1 MNGKTIRCRRI
12 RGELDRKVHHV
23 VLVEPKYYTKYPPL
37 GLLKLS
43 SLHKNLGDTVELI
56 RGIETDI
63 SREPDIVY
71 VTSLFTWAWKPVWEA
86 VRYYSSAFPKANLWL
101 GGLYASLMP
110 EHAALSGVNPKNI
123 FRGTFSKAEDLLP
136 DYSLVPEWNKRVGAS
151 IIFSSR
157 GCLRSCT
164 FCAVPRI
171 EGKLC
176 AEKSSIKHLI
186 WPGHKR
192 VIFFDNNFLASSK
205 WHSVLDE
212 VEELGLK
219 VDFNQGLD
227 ARLVTDAVAK
237 RIARLKIDRF
247 IRLSYDY
254 DSMGPFVR
262 KAVDLLK
269 SHGIDGRNILV
280 YTLYNFTDSPQDLFN
295 RIKNTLGWGAVSY
308 PMRYQPTNTL
318 SKNTYV
324 APKWDE
330 IRLNAVQ
337 RARRVIG
344 SGGAFPPYE
353 GMLKVKVE
361 GCNTFDEAFEEF
373 MKPLEAVQ

>member
-1 MNGKTIRCRRI
+1 MPKHI
-12 RGELDRKVHHV
+12 L
-23 VLVEPKYYTKYPPL
+23 LVEPKYYTKYPPI

-43 SLHKNLGDTVELI
+43 AYHKKLGDTTELV
-56 RGIETDI
+56 RGTTSNIYRT
-63 SREPDIVY
+63 PDTIY

-86 VRYYSSAFPKANLWL
+86 VHFYSTLFPDAELWL

-110 EHAALSGVNPKNI
+110 EHAAFSGVNPNRI
-123 FRGTFSKAEDLLP
+123 FRGIFVEAEDLCP
-136 DYSLVPEWNKRVGAS
+136 DYSLVPDWNEKVGAS

-171 EGKLC
+171 EGQLNS
-176 AEKSSIKHLI
+176 EKSSIKHLI
-186 WPGHKR
+186 WPGHRK
-192 VIFFDNNFLASSK
+192 VILFDNNFLANPG
-205 WHSVLDE
+205 WESVLRE
-212 VEELGLK
+212 IEELDLR

-227 ARLVTDAVAK
+227 ARLISDQVAK
-237 RIARLKIDRF
+237 RLSCVKIDRF
-247 IRLSYDY
+247 VRLSYDHI
-254 DSMGPFVR
+254 STGPHVR
-262 KAVDLLK
+262 KAINLLK
-269 SHGIDGRNILV
+269 ANGIDGRNILV
-280 YTLYNFTDSPQDLFN
+280 YALYNFTDNPQDLFI
-295 RIKNTLGWGAVSY
+295 RIKNTLSWGAVSY

-318 SKNTYV
+318 SKNTYI
-324 APKWDE
+324 APKWDA

-361 GCNTFDEAFEEF
+361 KCRTFDEAFGEF
-373 MKPLEAVQ
+373 MKPLEAIQ

>member
-1 MNGKTIRCRRI
+1 VKKR
-12 RGELDRKVHHV
+12 HV
-23 VLVEPKYYTKYPPL
+23 LLVEPKYYTRYPPL

-43 SLHKNLGDTVELI
+43 AYHKSLGDTTELV
-56 RGIETDI
+56 RGTTNSI
-63 SREPDIVY
+63 SKEPDSIY

-86 VRYYSSAFPKANLWL
+86 VRHYSRLFPKADLWL

-123 FRGTFSKAEDLLP
+123 FKGIFCKAEDLCP
-136 DYSLVPEWNKRVGAS
+136 DYSLVPQWTKKIGAS

-171 EGKLC
+171 EGKLNS
-176 AEKSSIKHLI
+176 EKKSIKHLI

-192 VIFFDNNFLASSK
+192 VILFDNNFLASSG
-205 WHSVLDE
+205 WRYVLDE
-212 VEELGLK
+212 IEELNLR

-227 ARLVTDAVAK
+227 ARLITERVAK
-237 RIARLKIDRF
+237 RISGLKIDRF
-247 IRLSYDY
+247 VRLSYDY
-254 DSMGPFVR
+254 PSMGPYVK
-262 KAVDLLK
+262 KAISLLK
-269 SHGIDGRNILV
+269 AHGIDGRNILV
-280 YTLYNFTDSPQDLFN
+280 YTLYNFTDSPQDLFD
-295 RIKNTLGWGAVSY
+295 RVKSTLTWGAVSY

-324 APKWDE
+324 APNWDE
-330 IRLNAVQ
+330 TRLNAVQ

-353 GMLKVKVE
+353 GMLRIKVE
-361 GCNTFDEAFEEF
+361 KCNTFEEAFDEF
-373 MKPLEAVQ
+373 MKPLEAI

>member
-1 MNGKTIRCRRI
+1 VTLK
-12 RGELDRKVHHV
+12 HV
-23 VLVEPKYYTKYPPL
+23 LLVEPKYYTRYPPL

-43 SLHKNLGDTVELI
+43 SYHKGLGDTAELV
-56 RGIETDI
+56 RGINVAV
-63 SREPDIVY
+63 SQEPDIIY

-86 VRYYSSAFPKANLWL
+86 VRYYMRMFPKAELWL

-110 EHAALSGVNPKNI
+110 EHASLSGINPNHI
-123 FRGTFSKAEDLLP
+123 FRGIFTNAEDLCP
-136 DYSLVPEWNKRVGAS
+136 DYSLVPQWNKKASAS

-157 GCLRSCT
+157 GCVRSCT

-171 EGKLC
+171 EGTMNT
-176 AEKSSIKHLI
+176 EKNSIMHLI

-192 VIFFDNNFLASSK
+192 VILFDNNFLASSG
-205 WHSVLDE
+205 WESVLDE
-212 VEELGLK
+212 IEELDLR

-227 ARLVTDAVAK
+227 ARLISERVAK
-237 RIARLKIDRF
+237 RISEVKIDRF
-247 IRLSYDY
+247 VRISYDY
-254 DSMGPFVR
+254 LSMERYVK
-262 KAVDLLK
+262 KAIDLLK
-269 SHGIDGRNILV
+269 AQGIDGRNILV
-280 YTLYNFTDSPQDLFN
+280 YTLYNFTDSPQDLFT
-295 RIKNTLGWGAVSY
+295 RIKDTLSWGAVSY
-308 PMRYQPTNTL
+308 PMRFQPTNTL

-324 APKWDE
+324 ALGWDI

-361 GCNTFDEAFEEF
+361 KCNTFDEAFGEF
-373 MKPLEAVQ
+373 MRPMEVAQ

>member
-1 MNGKTIRCRRI
+1 LNHI
-12 RGELDRKVHHV
+12 L
-23 VLVEPKYYTKYPPL
+23 LVEPKYYTRYPPL

-43 SLHKNLGDTVELI
+43 SYHKALGDTTELV
-56 RGIETDI
+56 RGVTTDI
-63 SREPDIVY
+63 SQEPDLVY

-86 VRYYSSAFPKANLWL
+86 VHHYSKLFPKAKLWL

-110 EHAALSGVNPKNI
+110 EHASLSGIDPRYISKGI
-123 FRGTFSKAEDLLP
+123 FSKAEDLCP
-136 DYSLVPEWNKRVGAS
+136 DYGLVPEWNKKVSAS

-157 GCLRSCT
+157 GCPRSCT

-171 EGKLC
+171 EGKLN
-176 AEKSSIKHLI
+176 AEKRSIKHLI
-186 WPGHKR
+186 WHEHKR
-192 VIFFDNNFLASSK
+192 VIFFDNNLLASS
-205 WHSVLDE
+205 WWEYVLDE
-212 VEELGLK
+212 VEELDLR

-227 ARLVTDAVAK
+227 ARLVSERVAK
-237 RIARLKIDRF
+237 RISKLKIDRF
-247 IRLSYDY
+247 VRLSYDH
-254 DSMGPFVR
+254 SHMGPYVK
-262 KAVDLLK
+262 KAITLLK

-280 YTLYNFTDSPQDLFN
+280 YTLYNFTDSPQDLFD
-295 RIKNTLGWGAVSY
+295 RIKNTLSWGAVSY

-324 APKWDE
+324 APSWDE
-330 IRLNAVQ
+330 TRLNAVQ

-361 GCNTFDEAFEEF
+361 GCNTFDEAFGEF
-373 MKPLEAVQ
+373 MDPLEAIQ